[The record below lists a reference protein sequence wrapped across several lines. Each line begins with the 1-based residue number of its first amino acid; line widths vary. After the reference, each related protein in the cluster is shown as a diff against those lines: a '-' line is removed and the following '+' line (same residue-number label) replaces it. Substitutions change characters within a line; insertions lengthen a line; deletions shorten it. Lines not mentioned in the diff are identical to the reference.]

1 MMKYVSTRGQA
12 PAVTASQAILNGISP
27 DGGLYVPEKWPEI
40 PLDWSV
46 LKTQTYSDLATLIFD
61 AFFDDFSVSEIDYIV
76 KKAYGK
82 QWKKDNVVSF
92 HEENDLTYVELFHGP
107 TLAFKDVALQ
117 ALPHLMTTAAKKQA
131 MSDKIVILTATSGDT
146 GTAAMSG
153 FGDVSQTEIIVFYPE
168 EGVSE
173 IQRQQMQTET
183 ADNAHVIAITGNFDD
198 AQKAVKTLL
207 ADESLAK
214 DLKAEGL
221 RFSSANS
228 INIGRLVP
236 QIVYYIYAYAQ
247 LIKDEKIQAG
257 DEINIV
263 VPTGNFGN
271 VLAAYYA
278 SQIGLPVKQFIVASN
293 ENNVL
298 TDFFTTGK
306 YDSKRQF
313 RVTNAPAMDILVSS
327 NLERLLYFAS
337 GQNGDEIQAYMT
349 ALQANGEYVVKP
361 DTRANLNKFVA
372 AFATQ
377 DQVSKTINKIAN
389 TTNYTIDP
397 HTAVGRYVYEQTGV
411 TGPTLIA
418 ATASPYKFSE
428 TVLRALNMAP
438 VSGQAALAQLSKI
451 TETEIPV
458 QIATLFNKPVRH
470 KQVIDSKQILATLRH
485 EIF

>member
-40 PLDWSV
+40 SLDWSV

-61 AFFDDFSVSEIDYIV
+61 AFFDDFSVSEIDYII

-82 QWKKDNVVSF
+82 QWETDNVVSF
-92 HEENDLTYVELFHGP
+92 HEENDLTYIELFHGP

-214 DLKAEGL
+214 DLKTEGL

-247 LIKDEKIQAG
+247 LIKDEKIKAG

-306 YDSKRQF
+306 YDSNRHFK
-313 RVTNAPAMDILVSS
+313 VTNAPAMDILVSS

-337 GQNGDEIQAYMT
+337 GQNSDEIQAYMT
-349 ALQANGEYVVKP
+349 ALQEDGAYVIKP

-377 DQVSKTINKIAN
+377 DQVSETIKKIAN
-389 TTNYTIDP
+389 ATNYTIDP
-397 HTAVGRYVYEQTGV
+397 HTAVGRYAYEQTGV

-428 TVLRALNMAP
+428 TVLQALNMAP
-438 VSGQAALAQLSKI
+438 VSGQAALAQLSKM
-451 TETEIPV
+451 TGTEIPIQV
-458 QIATLFNKPVRH
+458 ATLFNKPIRH
-470 KQVIDSKQILATLRH
+470 KQVIDSKQILAILRH

>member
-40 PLDWSV
+40 SLDWSV

-61 AFFDDFSVSEIDYIV
+61 AFFDDFSVSEIDYII

-82 QWKKDNVVSF
+82 QWETDNVVSF
-92 HEENDLTYVELFHGP
+92 HEENDLTYIELFHGP

-247 LIKDEKIQAG
+247 LIKDEKIKAG

-306 YDSKRQF
+306 YDSNRHFK
-313 RVTNAPAMDILVSS
+313 VTNAPAMDILVSS

-337 GQNGDEIQAYMT
+337 GQNSDEIQAYMT
-349 ALQANGEYVVKP
+349 ALQEDGAYVIKP

-377 DQVSKTINKIAN
+377 DQVSETIKKIAN
-389 TTNYTIDP
+389 ATNYTIDP
-397 HTAVGRYVYEQTGV
+397 HTAVGRYAYEQTGV

-428 TVLRALNMAP
+428 TVLQALNMAP
-438 VSGQAALAQLSKI
+438 VSGQAALAQLSKM
-451 TETEIPV
+451 TGTEIPIQV
-458 QIATLFNKPVRH
+458 ATLFNKPIRH
-470 KQVIDSKQILATLRH
+470 KQVIDSKQILAILRH